1 MRLLTWNI
9 QHGGGPA
16 RMPRIALA
24 LLEAKADLVALCEYR
39 ARRGGQLRALLCDH
53 GFSCQ
58 LASNAAPTDNAV
70 LLASRFPIQ
79 PGPDLD
85 MGQHLRRRWAT
96 AIVDAPGSRLAIAMV
111 HVPDDTRPSDKAA
124 FWQGLCTYARAH
136 QGDAT
141 IILGDFNTARREDI
155 RSGFRTRCDAMI
167 GQLAAFGFGDA
178 HSIAN
183 APTDRSDADAPP
195 SARPIARPISWK
207 GPLNQASRIDAAY
220 VSRSLRDR
228 IGACVYQGL
237 EENQAQTTGQT
248 AVFPQSDDAAQDPH
262 PSDHAILLLDVDLET
277 PISPAISPMNRV
289 APNTIEPTRYP
300 AP

>member
-58 LASNAAPTDNAV
+58 LASNASPTDNAV

-79 PGPDLD
+79 PGPELA
-85 MGQHLRRRWAT
+85 MGPHLRRRWAT
-96 AIVDAPGSRLAIAMV
+96 AIVAAPGARLAIAMV

-178 HSIAN
+178 YSIAN
-183 APTDRSDADAPP
+183 APPQGGSIA
-195 SARPIARPISWK
+195 SNARPISWK

-228 IGACVYQGL
+228 IRACVYQGL
-237 EENQAQTTGQT
+237 EEIPPQIAGET
-248 AVFPQSDDAAQDPH
+248 AVFPQSNDSAQDPH
-262 PSDHAILLLDVDLET
+262 PSDHAILLLDVCLET
-277 PISPAISPMNRV
+277 PISPTISPMNRV
-289 APNTIEPTRYP
+289 DPNGLADTPYP